1 MKNYNNIND
10 SDTASY
16 DESNGHL
23 NVWDKL
29 TSKYNKFYTP
39 RKQLVVAIASLALSV
54 VCSATGVTDAL
65 DAKLQ
70 EANQPTSSEL
80 DAAKDISEVYEQKR
94 RRNLEEMKHLAK
106 QNNMPQLALADF
118 VAETSDG
125 SRLFEIS
132 GEHTESGESEFIFL
146 RAEDLEDKPPVDND
160 GPVVDV

>member
-29 TSKYNKFYTP
+29 ASKYNKFYTP
-39 RKQLVVAIASLALSV
+39 RKQLIVAIASFALSV
-54 VCSATGVTDAL
+54 VSL

-70 EANQPTSSEL
+70 EANQPTSSDL
-80 DAAKDISEVYEQKR
+80 DAAKNISEVYEQKR
-94 RRNLEEMKHLAK
+94 RRDLEEMKRLAK

-125 SRLFEIS
+125 SMLFEIG

-146 RAEDLEDKPPVDND
+146 RAEDLEDKSSVDND
-160 GPVVDV
+160 EPTMNV

>member
-1 MKNYNNIND
+1 MKNFNGTSND
-10 SDTASY
+10 NAASH
-16 DESNGHL
+16 DESSGHL
-23 NVWDKL
+23 NAWDKL
-29 TSKYNKFYTP
+29 ISKYNKFYTP
-39 RKQLVVAIASLALSV
+39 RKQLVVAIASFALSV

-65 DAKLQ
+65 DARLQ
-70 EANQPTSSEL
+70 EANQPTSSDL
-80 DAAKDISEVYEQKR
+80 DAAKNISEVYEQKR
-94 RRNLEEMKHLAK
+94 RRDLEEMKRLAK

-125 SRLFEIS
+125 SMLFEVS